1 MPLWVVDSDWYFLT
15 AAILGRAG
23 EKVASAAGIVSGS
36 AHQSGHMAGN
46 DPIGTKWGT
55 RYDSAARD
63 ALQGADA
70 LAQAWSSLAGR
81 IYQAGVNHAWAEFRA
96 GRRKIPVPANLPPR
110 PSVSEPSS
118 TISSSVGGNGVGLT
132 DILPGLVEAVGKQAP
147 NADTTDLD
155 AASDMWQRF
164 AATVADAVSDV
175 VNQVK
180 SPDRSLPDANAF
192 YDTVTSL
199 SAPADAV
206 VTDAR
211 SLSSLTR
218 GFSTSTTAMRQ
229 QIASEV
235 NRTAMW
241 IGGTASVSVLS
252 SEVTGGA
259 SLRAEA
265 AVVRRFVTQAGNNIR
280 GYIAALETAAAAID
294 SFTAALD
301 AAKKGLLDREKFVDI
316 EIFDPDGTK
325 THHYRIPLSKWLS
338 WQNYLQRGGHEWDW
352 NRWSANYDQLKENSA
367 NGWWFDQYAANVMGY
382 DKTQGWTDQFGSRK
396 GDLDHVPVQGRVWDW
411 ANPELQQLVENK
423 SGRLDMDQLA
433 KDEQAMQ
440 AGWSVTYNLNANYAY
455 SPAELAALQ
464 RMQERY
470 PGQFTVNRL

>member
-23 EKVASAAGIVSGS
+23 EKIASAAGIVSGAS
-36 AHQSGHMAGN
+36 HLSGHMAGN

-55 RYDSAARD
+55 RYDGAARD

-81 IYQAGVNHAWAEFRA
+81 VYQAGVNHAWAEFHA

-110 PSVSEPSS
+110 PPVSEPSS
-118 TISSSVGGNGVGLT
+118 TMSGSVGGNGVGLT
-132 DILPGLVEAVGKQAP
+132 DILPGLVEAVGKQTP
-147 NADTTDLD
+147 NADTTALD

-164 AATVADAVSDV
+164 ATTIADAVSDV

-180 SPDRSLPDANAF
+180 SPDHSLPDANAF
-192 YDTVTSL
+192 YDVITSL

-206 VTDAR
+206 AADAR

-218 GFSTSTTAMRQ
+218 SFSTSTTAMRQ

-265 AVVRRFVTQAGNNIR
+265 ALIRRFVTQAGNNIR

-301 AAKKGLLDREKFVDI
+301 PAKKGLLDREKFVDI

-396 GDLDHVPVQGRVWDW
+396 GDLAQVPVQGRVWDW
-411 ANPELQQLVENK
+411 ANPDLRQLVENK
-423 SGRLDMDQLA
+423 SGSLDMSQLP
-433 KDEQAMQ
+433 KDEIAMQ
-440 AGWSVTYNLNANYAY
+440 QGWSVTYNISANYAY

-464 RMQERY
+464 RMQDRY